1 MINYKKS
8 LLALSLLSL
17 SGCSIMGVGEEPPKC
32 GSDGQGIACVSTR
45 DVWAATD
52 KYSDLVGMTA
62 EEVKAEAEANDQT
75 PNLNPAKQRVLKKQ
89 TSDSESEVNTSHE
102 TDDSTKVINL
112 KYNNYPTPQE
122 RAAAYGRFQN
132 ERFNMPSAD
141 PLAVRETPDILRVTI
156 APYIDDNDHLRM
168 PVQSFIEVEKRTWI
182 VGEKASKNTRILTP
196 VNIRSQSASSARANA
211 NTPVDSNGMGVETRQ
226 PQAEYDF
233 SGMVPD
239 SPSRK

>member
-1 MINYKKS
+1 MINYKKT
-8 LLALSLLSL
+8 LLALSVLSL

-32 GSDGQGIACVSTR
+32 GADGQGIACVSTR
-45 DVWAATD
+45 DVWGATD

-75 PNLNPAKQRVLKKQ
+75 PDLNPAKQRALESQ
-89 TSDSESEVNTSHE
+89 TKSSSNEVNNSEVG
-102 TDDSTKVINL
+102 DSSAVNL

-182 VGEKASKNTRILTP
+182 VGEKASKNTRVLTP
-196 VNIRSQSASSARANA
+196 VNIRTQSASAARVNG
-211 NTPVDSNGMGVETRQ
+211 NKPVDSNGMGVETRP

-239 SPSRK
+239 SPSNK